1 MKKLDTVNS
10 MFDYIET
17 NINAEKI
24 KKGGTNDTQ
33 PYGSFR
39 SGLNTIYDYFSVIFT
54 NKKTTDEKYKLSVDN
69 LDKSCD
75 CSKYKCKKEDNI
87 EDEHENEDEDENEN
101 ENEHKD
107 ESNIIESK
115 SLNSDENP
123 INETQKSLL
132 LLKTSKVI

>member
-10 MFDYIET
+10 MFNYIET
-17 NINAEKI
+17 NISTEKI

-39 SGLNTIYDYFSVIFT
+39 SGLNTMYDYFSVIFT

-75 CSKYKCKKEDNI
+75 CSKYKCKKENNI
-87 EDEHENEDEDENEN
+87 EDEDEDENER
-101 ENEHKD
+101 EHEHED
-107 ESNIIESK
+107 ESKIIESN

-123 INETQKSLL
+123 INETQKSSL